1 MWQMNTILHA
11 AVQNLSAGPSG
22 IQAKHP
28 SSFLSHGLFIQKV
41 FILSPFLSLCWFM
54 GYEHTHYVL

>member
-41 FILSPFLSLCWFM
+41 FSISLI
-54 GYEHTHYVL
+54 VLVYGI